1 MSFYITLPSNSSK
14 TFFPDNT
21 LTNYTTKLQNQIDLD
36 GSYEVALTEII
47 FPFNWAQ
54 LLKGK
59 ITVGKINDK
68 DNLYTLD
75 LSKIKANTNKD
86 LVEIINRE
94 ISYYKTSVK
103 PTDETIKVINYF
115 NYNTLSMRF
124 NFLIDKES
132 YIEFDKE
139 AWAYFGTRYARN
151 EAKSFISVSQRTNI
165 INSINMIYIYSDICS
180 YQYVGDTYAPL
191 LNIVAVP
198 SNVKFGD
205 YVDINYSS
213 PHYIPIISNV

>member
-1 MSFYITLPSNSSK
+1 
-14 TFFPDNT
+14 
-21 LTNYTTKLQNQIDLD
+21 
-36 GSYEVALTEII
+36 
-47 FPFNWAQ
+47 
-54 LLKGK
+54 
-59 ITVGKINDK
+59 
-68 DNLYTLD
+68 
-75 LSKIKANTNKD
+75 
-86 LVEIINRE
+86 
-94 ISYYKTSVK
+94 
-103 PTDETIKVINYF
+103 
-115 NYNTLSMRF
+115 MRF

-139 AWAYFGTRYARN
+139 AWAYFGTKYARN

-198 SNVKFGD
+198 CNVKFGD

-213 PHYIPIISNV
+213 PHYIPIISKVLDKITMRDKLEVMDILEVIDLYFMELNNKKVMV

>member
-139 AWAYFGTRYARN
+139 ALAYFGTRYARN
-151 EAKSFISVSQRTNI
+151 EAKSFISVS
-165 INSINMIYIYSDICS
+165 
-180 YQYVGDTYAPL
+180 
-191 LNIVAVP
+191 
-198 SNVKFGD
+198 
-205 YVDINYSS
+205 
-213 PHYIPIISNV
+213 